1 MKIAVIGATLIDLV
15 SYVDNMP
22 EYGSTTTAKSFHIAC
37 GGKGA
42 NQAIAASRLG
52 ADVLMVSAV
61 GNDIFGKMAR
71 ENFIC
76 NNIDTRH
83 VITAENMTS
92 GVAVILV
99 ETCGQ
104 YRSVFYRGTSDAL
117 TPEKFFNA
125 ANDLKKCGMF
135 VIQLEIPLETVY
147 TAIDFAVENKIP
159 VVLNPSPINKKFS
172 AEIACKCEFA
182 IVNEIE
188 LNVLTNMPADTEENI
203 LAAGEYLLSRGLK
216 NLIVTRG
223 ADGSIW
229 LANDKTEFIPTLKVD
244 AIDST
249 GAGDAYIGCFVE
261 TYARTGKILESIQR
275 ASKYAALSV
284 TRKGTQ
290 DSYLTAKEFEQLLHE
305 QSRNPRAHK

>member
-1 MKIAVIGATLIDLV
+1 
-15 SYVDNMP
+15 MP
-22 EYGSTTTAKSFHIAC
+22 EYGSTTMAKIFHIAC

-61 GNDIFGKMAR
+61 GNDIFGKMAW

-83 VITAENMTS
+83 VITAPDMTS

-172 AEIACKCEFA
+172 ADMACKCKFA

-188 LNVLTNMPADTEENI
+188 LNVLTNMPVDTQENI
-203 LAAGEYLLSRGLK
+203 LAAGEYLLS
-216 NLIVTRG
+216 RG

-275 ASKYAALSV
+275 ASKYAAFSV

-290 DSYLTAKEFEQLLHE
+290 DSYLKGAT
-305 QSRNPRAHK
+305 

>member
-1 MKIAVIGATLIDLV
+1 M
-15 SYVDNMP
+15 
-22 EYGSTTTAKSFHIAC
+22 
-37 GGKGA
+37 
-42 NQAIAASRLG
+42 
-52 ADVLMVSAV
+52 
-61 GNDIFGKMAR
+61 
-71 ENFIC
+71 
-76 NNIDTRH
+76 
-83 VITAENMTS
+83 
-92 GVAVILV
+92 
-99 ETCGQ
+99 
-104 YRSVFYRGTSDAL
+104 
-117 TPEKFFNA
+117 
-125 ANDLKKCGMF
+125 
-135 VIQLEIPLETVY
+135 
-147 TAIDFAVENKIP
+147 
-159 VVLNPSPINKKFS
+159 
-172 AEIACKCEFA
+172 ACKCEFA

-188 LNVLTNMPADTEENI
+188 LNVLTNMPADTQENI

-229 LANDKTEFIPTLKVD
+229 LANDKTEFIPTLKVN

-290 DSYLTAKEFEQLLHE
+290 DSYLTAKEFEESLHE